1 MNVPESFFKG
11 EIRNSFYVE
20 KLMKKVWAAQLEVL
34 HDVDMLCKKHNIQ
47 YFADYGTLLGA
58 VRHKGFIP
66 WDDDMDIS
74 MKREDYTKFCEI
86 AQKELAG
93 TYEIINIH
101 TDPTWNQ
108 LLGRIIN
115 GREISFDD
123 ERLEKFHN
131 CPFVVGLDIFP
142 LDYLAPNKEE
152 DELQCNIIRILQVTM
167 NELEKDNLK
176 EEEIISTI
184 QAIENMC
191 SVKFDRNRP
200 YIIQIRELKER
211 ICMLYTNEE
220 SEYVASMGEHACKTP
235 PELYVYPKE
244 YYSSAIEVPF
254 EYTTIPIPVG
264 YEKILIQKYGENY
277 MVPQIGGSNHDYPF
291 YKEQL
296 QLIYEANGNR

>member
-34 HDVDMLCKKHNIQ
+34 NDVDVLCKKHNIQ

>member
-34 HDVDMLCKKHNIQ
+34 NDVDVLCKKHNIQ

-93 TYEIINIH
+93 TYEIVNIH

-115 GREISFDD
+115 SREISFDD

-131 CPFVVGLDIFP
+131 CPFAVGLDICP

-152 DELQCNIIRILQVTM
+152 DEL
-167 NELEKDNLK
+167 
-176 EEEIISTI
+176 
-184 QAIENMC
+184 
-191 SVKFDRNRP
+191 
-200 YIIQIRELKER
+200 
-211 ICMLYTNEE
+211 
-220 SEYVASMGEHACKTP
+220 
-235 PELYVYPKE
+235 
-244 YYSSAIEVPF
+244 
-254 EYTTIPIPVG
+254 
-264 YEKILIQKYGENY
+264 
-277 MVPQIGGSNHDYPF
+277 
-291 YKEQL
+291 
-296 QLIYEANGNR
+296 

>member
-34 HDVDMLCKKHNIQ
+34 NDVDVLCKKHNIQ

-93 TYEIINIH
+93 TYEIVNIH

-115 GREISFDD
+115 SREISFDD

-131 CPFVVGLDIFP
+131 CPFAVGLDIFP

-152 DELQCNIIRILQVTM
+152 DELQCNIIRILQVTI

-191 SVKFDRNRP
+191 SVKFDSNRP

-291 YKEQL
+291 YKDQL

>member
-191 SVKFDRNRP
+191 SVKFDSNRP

-291 YKEQL
+291 YKDQL

>member
-1 MNVPESFFKG
+1 
-11 EIRNSFYVE
+11 
-20 KLMKKVWAAQLEVL
+20 
-34 HDVDMLCKKHNIQ
+34 ML
-47 YFADYGTLLGA
+47 F
-58 VRHKGFIP
+58 R
-66 WDDDMDIS
+66 S
-74 MKREDYTKFCEI
+74 
-86 AQKELAG
+86 
-93 TYEIINIH
+93 
-101 TDPTWNQ
+101 
-108 LLGRIIN
+108 
-115 GREISFDD
+115 EISFDD

-131 CPFVVGLDIFP
+131 CPFAVGLDIFP

-152 DELQCNIIRILQVTM
+152 DELQCNIIRILQVTI

-191 SVKFDRNRP
+191 SVKFDSNRP

-291 YKEQL
+291 YKDQL

>member
-291 YKEQL
+291 YKDQL

>member
-34 HDVDMLCKKHNIQ
+34 NDVDVLCKKHNIQ

-93 TYEIINIH
+93 TYEIVNIH

-115 GREISFDD
+115 SREISFDD

-131 CPFVVGLDIFP
+131 CPFAVGLDIFP
-142 LDYLAPNKEE
+142 LDYVAPTKEE
-152 DELQCNIIRILQVTM
+152 DELQCNMISIVGSFADVVRRADTSQEEKVQV
-167 NELEKDNLK
+167 KK
-176 EEEIISTI
+176 E
-184 QAIENMC
+184 IENLC
-191 SVKFDRNRP
+191 GVKFNDTEP
-200 YIIQIRELKER
+200 LSAQLLKLTER
-211 ICMLYTNEE
+211 LAMMY
-220 SEYVASMGEHACKTP
+220 
-235 PELYVYPKE
+235 
-244 YYSSAIEVPF
+244 
-254 EYTTIPIPVG
+254 
-264 YEKILIQKYGENY
+264 
-277 MVPQIGGSNHDYPF
+277 
-291 YKEQL
+291 
-296 QLIYEANGNR
+296 

>member
-191 SVKFDRNRP
+191 SVKFDSNRP